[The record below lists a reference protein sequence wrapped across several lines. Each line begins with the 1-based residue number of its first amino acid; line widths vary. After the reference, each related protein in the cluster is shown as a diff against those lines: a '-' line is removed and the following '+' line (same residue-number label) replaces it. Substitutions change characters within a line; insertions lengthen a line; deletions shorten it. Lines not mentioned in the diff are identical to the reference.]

1 MRLILLLIVLTALQ
15 GCSASKTVT
24 LIHNDGS
31 TFHGRLDYNSSA
43 KGFITI
49 DNGPGDEQFS
59 GSLVVVDK
67 PAASKKRNPTGP
79 QTNQLPAPG
88 AAAGSSTGKS
98 EAADHWY
105 APGSKGSYLK
115 CELKMQATG
124 HGHGICTHSNGEK
137 YTISF

>member
-1 MRLILLLIVLTALQ
+1 MRLILLIVFIALQ

-24 LIHNDGS
+24 LIQNDGS
-31 TFHGRLDYNSSA
+31 TFYGRLDYNSSS

-49 DNGPGDEQFS
+49 DSGPGGEQFS

-67 PAASKKRNPTGP
+67 TVASKKRGAIGP
-79 QTNQLPAPG
+79 QANQLPAPG
-88 AAAGSSTGKS
+88 AAAGSATGKA
-98 EAADHWY
+98 ETTDHWY